1 MSPAR
6 SSLSNQTLLTFNV
19 KDIRLRSIHS
29 FHTASKSKS
38 TAQTNKD
45 SLKWTQSHPGLEAEH
60 TLERTT
66 KVHLV
71 SPLRQA
77 FGVNEKSC
85 MAAEKTVQAALQLD
99 LALEEA
105 ERKKIMSDCYQCQIM
120 ISSLL

>member
-38 TAQTNKD
+38 TVQTNKD

-66 KVHLV
+66 KCTF
-71 SPLRQA
+71 RQA
-77 FGVNEKSC
+77 FGVNENSC
-85 MAAEKTVQAALQLD
+85 MAAEKTVQPAIIMQLD
-99 LALEEA
+99 VASEEA
-105 ERKKIMSDCYQCQIM
+105 ERNKIMSD
-120 ISSLL
+120 